1 MASSSGRSRIQSD
14 AAGNS
19 PPGLL
24 RRVGLISAGC
34 VIVADM
40 VGSGIFTTSGFIMQM
55 LGNAWWL
62 LACWLI
68 GAAITL
74 AGALSYGELG
84 ARLPKAGGEYVFLR
98 ESFGPVWAFLSGWVS
113 LVVGFS
119 APIAAAAVAAAG
131 YLLQAIPG
139 TRQEVLLSAGSLTI
153 SLETLLALGFLG
165 AFTLLHTRRLGIGL
179 GVQNILT
186 LFKILV
192 LLVLILAGMW
202 LWPDESSWSAIAFS
216 GPQAP
221 SVGAV
226 ATALVFVSFA
236 YTGFNAAAY
245 LGGEIKNPSRNLPRA
260 LLLGTVLVAL
270 LYVLLNLA
278 YLAALGPE
286 GMPGVKEIAALAAK
300 ALLGPWAGRAMS
312 IAICIC
318 LLSAMGAMVLAGPR
332 VYYAMARDGL
342 LLGALGRID
351 PKSGVPGNAIL
362 LQSLIAAVMIVS
374 ASFDALLFYIGF
386 TLSLIAALAVAGL
399 FVLRRKED
407 SPPPFK
413 VPGYPFTPLIFIAA
427 NLAMVVFS
435 LTDNPWRGL
444 PSGITLAV
452 GLVLYW
458 FLRDGPP
465 RRRTNHSN

>member
-1 MASSSGRSRIQSD
+1 M
-14 AAGNS
+14 
-19 PPGLL
+19 
-24 RRVGLISAGC
+24 ISAAA

-62 LACWLI
+62 MACWLI

-74 AGALSYGELG
+74 TGALSYGELG

-131 YLLQAIPG
+131 YFLQAIPG
-139 TRQEVLLSAGSLTI
+139 APKEPLFSIGSLVI
-153 SLETLLALGFLG
+153 SVETLLALGFLS

-179 GVQNILT
+179 GVQNALT

-192 LLVLILAGMW
+192 LLVLIAAGLV
-202 LWPDESSWSAIAFS
+202 LWPDESSWFPMTFS
-216 GPQAP
+216 GSQAP
-221 SVGAV
+221 SAGAV

-245 LGGEIKNPSRNLPRA
+245 LGGEIKNPGRNLPRA
-260 LLLGTVLVAL
+260 LVLGTGLVAL
-270 LYVLLNLA
+270 LYILLNLA

-286 GMPGVKEIAALAAK
+286 GMPGVKEIAALAAE

-312 IAICIC
+312 VAICIC
-318 LLSAMGAMVLAGPR
+318 LLSALGAMILAGPR

-351 PKSGVPGNAIL
+351 SKSGVPSNAIW
-362 LQSLIAAVMIVS
+362 LQSVIAAIMIIS

-399 FVLRRKED
+399 FVLRRKD
-407 SPPPFK
+407 PNPPAFK
-413 VPGYPFTPLIFIAA
+413 VPGYPFTPLIFITA
-427 NLAMVVFS
+427 NLGMVVFS

-444 PSGITLAV
+444 PSGITLAA
-452 GLVLYW
+452 GFLLYW
-458 FLRDGPP
+458 YLKGRG
-465 RRRTNHSN
+465 RSQTN

>member
-1 MASSSGRSRIQSD
+1 MRRS
-14 AAGNS
+14 AN
-19 PPGLL
+19 GLPKEKTADRKEL
-24 RRVGLISAGC
+24 PELARRVGLVSAGC

-74 AGALSYGELG
+74 TGALSYGELG
-84 ARLPKAGGEYVFLR
+84 ARLPKAGGEYIFLR

-131 YLLQAIPG
+131 YLLQAIPDAPK
-139 TRQEVLLSAGSLTI
+139 EPLFSAGSLVI
-153 SLETLLALGFLG
+153 SVETLLALGFLS

-179 GVQNILT
+179 GVQNTLT

-192 LLVLILAGMW
+192 LLILILAGLW
-202 LWPDESSWSAIAFS
+202 LWPDDSSWFPITFS

-221 SVGAV
+221 SAGAV

-245 LGGEIKNPSRNLPRA
+245 LGGEIKNPGRNLPRA
-260 LLLGTVLVAL
+260 LLLGTGLVAL
-270 LYVLLNLA
+270 LYILLNLA

-300 ALLGPWAGRAMS
+300 ALLGTWAGRAMS
-312 IAICIC
+312 VAICIC
-318 LLSAMGAMVLAGPR
+318 LLSALGAMLLAGPR

-342 LLGALGRID
+342 MLGALGRID
-351 PKSGVPGNAIL
+351 PRSGVPSNAIW
-362 LQSLIAAVMIVS
+362 LQSIIAAIMILS
-374 ASFDALLFYIGF
+374 ASFAALLFYIGF
-386 TLSLIAALAVAGL
+386 TLSLIAALSVAGL
-399 FVLRRKED
+399 FVLRRKD
-407 SPPPFK
+407 PNPPPFK
-413 VPGYPFTPLIFIAA
+413 VPGYPITPLIFIAA

-435 LTDNPWRGL
+435 LADNPWRGL
-444 PSGITLAV
+444 PSGITLAA

-458 FLRDGPP
+458 YLKQRGG
-465 RRRTNHSN
+465 R